1 MWRRAVVRLHGYN
14 QEIEVQQAELELSLG
29 QEAINLQIEQAGEDL
44 VSYLYGIPCAY
55 FVLYFLGLYFKN

>member
-1 MWRRAVVRLHGYN
+1 MRLHGYN

-55 FVLYFLGLYFKN
+55 VV